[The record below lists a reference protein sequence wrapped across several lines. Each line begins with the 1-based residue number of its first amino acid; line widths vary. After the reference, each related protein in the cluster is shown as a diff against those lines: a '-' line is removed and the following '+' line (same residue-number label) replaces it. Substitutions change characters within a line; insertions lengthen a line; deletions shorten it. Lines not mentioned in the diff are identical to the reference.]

1 VNRGQVLSEADRL
14 IHTDRQTDYGT
25 PQQNFDTIGELW
37 TTYLRA
43 VGVLS
48 HTLRITAPDVAAMQ
62 SLVKLARVAT
72 SPGKEDNWID
82 LAGYAALGG
91 EVATHDSSGG

>member
-1 VNRGQVLSEADRL
+1 MRTEVLETANKL
-14 IHTDRQTDYGT
+14 IIGDRQDDYGT

-43 VGVLS
+43 VGLAP
-48 HTLRITAPDVAAMQ
+48 HTKRITAPDVAAML
-62 SLVKLARVAT
+62 SLLKLARIAS
-72 SPGKEDNWID
+72 SPSKEDNWID

-91 EVATHDSSGG
+91 EVSHGDSSRS